1 MKRVL
6 ICLLLCVL
14 CIPSYGGTKRAL
26 VVCVGNY
33 PSESGWN
40 TLASQNDKAL
50 VLDLLD
56 RCGFPSPNVVCL
68 AETNAT
74 YAAII
79 KALEEL
85 AASSRPGDQ
94 IYIHFSC
101 HGQQITDQDG
111 DEALRDPKDR
121 YDEALIPYDASVAY
135 NWNGYRGEHHLI
147 DDTLNDY
154 LARIRKAIGS
164 RGAILLVADACH
176 SGDISRED
184 VDPSL
189 PPFRGALDAFDQ
201 PYHGSTRKPVT
212 QPSSW
217 ISLSACKSFQT
228 NFEVEIDGRRYGRL
242 TYAISCCL
250 KPGMSAGELV
260 SALDACYR
268 QLPMPL
274 GKSQSPLFEIPDNL
288 KKRILFDGR

>member
-1 MKRVL
+1 MRKVIL
-6 ICLLLCVL
+6 VWLALCLLCFNAFGV
-14 CIPSYGGTKRAL
+14 KRAL
-26 VVCVGNY
+26 VVCIGDY

-40 TLASQNDKAL
+40 TLASHNDKAL

-56 RCGFPSPNVVCL
+56 RCGFPSSNVVCL

-74 YAAII
+74 YSAII

-85 AASSRPGDQ
+85 ATASRSGDQ

-111 DEALRDPKDR
+111 DESVRDPKDR

-135 NWNGYRGEHHLI
+135 NWNGYRGEHHLL

-154 LARIRKAIGS
+154 LARIRKAVGS
-164 RGAILLVADACH
+164 RGTILLVADACH

-189 PPFRGALDAFDQ
+189 PPFRGALDTFDQ
-201 PYHGSTRKPVT
+201 PYRGSTRNPVT
-212 QPSSW
+212 LPSSW
-217 ISLSACKSFQT
+217 VSLSACKPFQT

-242 TYAISCCL
+242 TYAISRCL

-260 SALDACYR
+260 AALDACYR
-268 QLPMPL
+268 QLPMPS
-274 GKSQSPLFEIPDNL
+274 GKSQSPLFDIPDNL

>member
-1 MKRVL
+1 MKRML
-6 ICLLLCVL
+6 TYLLLCVL

-26 VVCVGNY
+26 VVCVGAY

-56 RCGFPSPNVVCL
+56 RCDFPSSNVVCL
-68 AETNAT
+68 TETEAT
-74 YAAII
+74 YAAIV

-85 AASSRPGDQ
+85 ATVSRPGDQ

-101 HGQQITDQDG
+101 HGQQITDQNG

-121 YDEALIPYDASVAY
+121 YDEALIPYDAAVAY

-164 RGAILLVADACH
+164 QGTILLVADACH
-176 SGDISRED
+176 SGDISREN

-201 PYHGSTRKPVT
+201 PYRGSTSKPVI

-228 NFEVEIDGRRYGRL
+228 NFEVEIDGRRFGRL
-242 TYAISCCL
+242 TYAISRCL

-274 GKSQSPLFEIPDNL
+274 GKSQSPLFEMPDNL
-288 KKRILFDGR
+288 KKHILFDGR

>member
-1 MKRVL
+1 MKRML
-6 ICLLLCVL
+6 TYLLLCVL

-26 VVCVGNY
+26 VVCVGDY

-56 RCGFPSPNVVCL
+56 RCGFPSSNVVCL
-68 AETNAT
+68 TETEAT
-74 YAAII
+74 YAAIV

-85 AASSRPGDQ
+85 ATVSRPGDQ

-101 HGQQITDQDG
+101 HGQQITDQNG

-164 RGAILLVADACH
+164 QGTILLVADACH
-176 SGDISRED
+176 SGDISRENI
-184 VDPSL
+184 DPSL

-201 PYHGSTRKPVT
+201 PYRGSTRKPVT

-217 ISLSACKSFQT
+217 ISISACKSFQT

-242 TYAISCCL
+242 TYAISRCL

-260 SALDACYR
+260 SALDACFR

-274 GKSQSPLFEIPDNL
+274 GKSQSPLFEMPDNL
-288 KKRILFDGR
+288 KKHILFDGR

>member
-1 MKRVL
+1 MKRML
-6 ICLLLCVL
+6 TYLLLCVL
-14 CIPSYGGTKRAL
+14 CIPSFGGTKRAL
-26 VVCVGNY
+26 VVCVGAY

-56 RCGFPSPNVVCL
+56 CCGFPSSNVVCL
-68 AETNAT
+68 TETEAT
-74 YAAII
+74 YAAIV

-85 AASSRPGDQ
+85 ATASRPGDQ

-111 DEALRDPKDR
+111 DEAVRDPKDR

-154 LARIRKAIGS
+154 LARIHKAIGS
-164 RGAILLVADACH
+164 RGTILLVADACH
-176 SGDISRED
+176 SGDISRENI
-184 VDPSL
+184 DPSL

-201 PYHGSTRKPVT
+201 PYRGSTSKPVT

-228 NFEVEIDGRRYGRL
+228 NFEVEIDGQRYGRL
-242 TYAISCCL
+242 TYAISRCL

-274 GKSQSPLFEIPDNL
+274 GKSQSPLFEMPDNL
-288 KKRILFDGR
+288 KKHILFDGR